1 MAAEQLSRR
10 DNTTKEREI
19 QVEKERVPQL
29 TSHFEAIAVQGK
41 ATPPEKTEEKQR
53 SGASGERK
61 QAHGTSIA
69 KGELPGREEERQKFE
84 GGSGKP
90 DETHEL
96 AAQFESLAEKVR
108 DKRETD
114 TENERQRQARADKEK
129 IAAHE
134 REQSESR
141 TREEQRVSKQR
152 HSEPAKGEEGE
163 IGTRQNPPSLEEI
176 SNFRAVAQEK
186 SNEAIRAAKERYD
199 KANKESLN
207 QGVGGRTEESEQR
220 ETEEA
225 EKNRVEEGSQ
235 RTGLETVK
243 ETLTSAAKTAKDYTV
258 PIAEKAKDYTVQ
270 KAVEAKDITVSAGQT
285 TAHYLGEK
293 AVAAKDVAVESGK
306 VAAEYAGKA
315 AEDLKDKAV
324 VAGWST
330 AHYSCDTAVE
340 GTKTAA
346 RLVKG
351 AAEYAGA
358 IAAKPLSAAKNV
370 AESTGESVKDYTAR
384 KKEEAEREAM
394 YKTREKE
401 TMYEKTKETFERGK
415 EVKER
420 GERGEEKRV
429 EEGRD
434 DGGILGAIGE
444 TIYEI
449 AQTTKEIVIGGGDE
463 SGKQSTLGFELE
475 EGEGEGEGEAKEEQY
490 RTATTTRKEHRT

>member
-1 MAAEQLSRR
+1 MASEQLSRR

-19 QVEKERVPQL
+19 EVEKERVPQL

-41 ATPPEKTEEKQR
+41 APIPEKTEEKQR
-53 SGASGERK
+53 KE
-61 QAHGTSIA
+61 AHGTSIA
-69 KGELPGREEERQKFE
+69 KGELPGREEERRRIE
-84 GGSGKP
+84 SGGGKP
-90 DETHEL
+90 DETREL
-96 AAQFESLAEKVR
+96 ATQFESLAEKVR

-114 TENERQRQARADKEK
+114 TENERQRQAREN
-129 IAAHE
+129 
-134 REQSESR
+134 EQRESR
-141 TREEQRVSKQR
+141 IREEQGVQKQR
-152 HSEPAKGEEGE
+152 DSEQAKGKKGE
-163 IGTRQNPPSLEEI
+163 IETRQNQPSLEEI
-176 SNFRAVAQEK
+176 SNFRAIAQEK

-220 ETEEA
+220 ETEEG
-225 EKNRVEEGSQ
+225 EEDTVEGGGE

-270 KAVEAKDITVSAGQT
+270 KAVEAKDMTVSAGQT

-293 AVAAKDVAVESGK
+293 AVAAKDVALESGK

-340 GTKTAA
+340 GTKAAA

-370 AESTGESVKDYTAR
+370 AETTGESMKDYTAR

-394 YKTREKE
+394 YKTGEKE
-401 TMYEKTKETFERGK
+401 SMYERTKETFERGK

-420 GERGEEKRV
+420 GEGRGNENRV
-429 EEGRD
+429 D

-449 AQTTKEIVIGGGDE
+449 AQTTKEMVIGGGDE
-463 SGKQSTLGFELE
+463 SGKQSTLGFEIGQE
-475 EGEGEGEGEAKEEQY
+475 EGEGKEAQY
-490 RTATTTRKEHRT
+490 QTATRKEYRG